1 MKVLSALKIT
11 CVGFGGGVLLRVVQM
26 LFFYDYETGFATD
39 GGLTAW
45 LCLGFAVVASVL
57 ACLFCFQSRRYFGP
71 YVSRKNVGLG
81 VVALLSGTILLF
93 TGIMRFLDYLSYR
106 KAGAF
111 SQGAGGQR
119 GVLNLLF
126 LAACFLFGLVQV
138 YGSLGFFTGKNGLA
152 KAPLLYLT
160 AVVWG
165 ISYLVLV
172 FVFYARF
179 SSFVENFFAIMSGAS
194 LLLALFYLCKLLAGL
209 DEEGAAKRLFVT
221 GICAV
226 ILTVTYTAANLALL
240 LLGKTYSGEIPLDI
254 QLALLGVAA
263 FLLVFLVTFRKYSIR
278 RTPKTAGVQ
287 KTDPPAEEKPAS
299 GGKRFRAS

>member
-1 MKVLSALKIT
+1 MNVLSALKIT

-45 LCLGFAVVASVL
+45 LCLGFVVAASLL
-57 ACLFCFQSRRYFGP
+57 ACFFCFQSRRYFGP

-81 VVALLSGTILLF
+81 VVALLSGIILLF
-93 TGIMRFLDYLSYR
+93 TGAMRLMDHLTYQR
-106 KAGAF
+106 GNTF
-111 SQGAGGQR
+111 SQGEIDQR

-126 LAACFLFGLVQV
+126 LTMCFLFGAVQRYGALV
-138 YGSLGFFTGKNGLA
+138 FFTGKNGLI
-152 KAPLLYLT
+152 KMPLLYLT
-160 AVVWG
+160 AVAWG

-194 LLLALFYLCKLLAGL
+194 MLLALFYLCKLLAGL

-226 ILTVTYTAANLALL
+226 ILTVTYMASNLALL
-240 LLGKTYSGEIPLDI
+240 LLRKTYSGEIPPDI
-254 QLALLGVAA
+254 QFSLLGVAA

-278 RTPKTAGVQ
+278 RTPKTAGTQ
-287 KTDPPAEEKPAS
+287 KTESSEEEKPALK
-299 GGKRFRAS
+299 GKRFRDS